1 MIGVGFRAK
10 RDAEAAA
17 ARLVSIAQ
25 EAADILILRVP
36 AIEDGDAAAV
46 VEHECCDVDGVGAA
60 MLAKLPAGP
69 AVDGAAGIGAEA
81 LDSSDAALQP
91 PLGGG
96 LQRLAGPTPEL
107 PRQRASHRSE
117 ISHRG
122 ADVAQLH
129 RADRRAAIVEDSI
142 CQDPELDRFAA
153 EVGMA
158 LERGFGRLGGEGGT
172 RPFRGIDLRDAAGE
186 EQQGQE
192 QRLTHVGRL
201 IRATAV
207 VNGGGC
213 CCKPFAT
220 SYHGFVPRLIA
231 KFVNSKPLV
240 WAFLSLPALLMIRTW
255 LTDPEIWPGDLL
267 HPSGEWS
274 ARLIIFALMLT
285 PLSAIFRGRRWV
297 AWLIRRRRAFG
308 VAGFGYALLHLFF
321 YVLDMETVGNVLAEI
336 GSLGIWTGWAAFF
349 LFLPL
354 ALTSN
359 DASMRALKG
368 GWKKLQRLAYPAAVL
383 TLVHWMFVHDNV
395 AAALLNFAPLAF
407 LQAWRLALFFRGRS
421 SLDSESNQGVK
432 A

>member
-1 MIGVGFRAK
+1 
-10 RDAEAAA
+10 
-17 ARLVSIAQ
+17 
-25 EAADILILRVP
+25 
-36 AIEDGDAAAV
+36 
-46 VEHECCDVDGVGAA
+46 
-60 MLAKLPAGP
+60 
-69 AVDGAAGIGAEA
+69 
-81 LDSSDAALQP
+81 
-91 PLGGG
+91 
-96 LQRLAGPTPEL
+96 
-107 PRQRASHRSE
+107 
-117 ISHRG
+117 
-122 ADVAQLH
+122 
-129 RADRRAAIVEDSI
+129 
-142 CQDPELDRFAA
+142 
-153 EVGMA
+153 
-158 LERGFGRLGGEGGT
+158 
-172 RPFRGIDLRDAAGE
+172 
-186 EQQGQE
+186 
-192 QRLTHVGRL
+192 
-201 IRATAV
+201 
-207 VNGGGC
+207 
-213 CCKPFAT
+213 
-220 SYHGFVPRLIA
+220 VPRLIA